1 MKRYR
6 CMTHHVRVDEQPRS
20 ISRIG
25 DIPLGA
31 AFIILESDDAYHYVI
46 SGSMVGWIW
55 ADQRRLNNWELAG
68 NNYV

>member
-31 AFIILESDDAYHYVI
+31 TFIILESDDAYHYVI
-46 SGSMVGWIW
+46 SGSMV
-55 ADQRRLNNWELAG
+55 
-68 NNYV
+68 